1 MLSFKALIER
11 RDIEKKYLPLIYAE
25 LQKLND
31 KEGQQAHETVAV
43 FKDVVRELKALAMN
57 ESNFIE
63 VIRHFFAIER
73 GQRDE
78 AEKARLQSAEDAKP
92 GKDDDR
98 F

>member
-1 MLSFKALIER
+1 MDIFKSIVER

-31 KEGQQAHETVAV
+31 KESQQAHETVAV
-43 FKDVVRELKALAMN
+43 FKDVIRELKGLAMN

-73 GQRDE
+73 GIRNE
-78 AEKARLQSAEDAKP
+78 AEKERLQAVEDAKP

>member
-1 MLSFKALIER
+1 MQIFNVFKER
-11 RDIEKKYLPLIYAE
+11 RDIEKKYLPLIHAE

-31 KEGQQAHETVAV
+31 AKSQQAHETVAV
-43 FKDVVRELKALAMN
+43 FRDVVRELKALAMN

-73 GQRDE
+73 GQRDKV
-78 AEKARLQSAEDAKP
+78 EKERLEMLENVKA
-92 GKDDDR
+92 GKHDDL

>member
-1 MLSFKALIER
+1 MLFIKALIER
-11 RDIEKKYLPLIYAE
+11 RDIEKKYLPLIHAE
-25 LQKLND
+25 LLKLND
-31 KEGQQAHETVAV
+31 KESQQAHETIAV
-43 FKDVVRELKALAMN
+43 FKDVVRELKGLAVN

-78 AEKARLQSAEDAKP
+78 AEKERLQMLEDAKP

>member
-1 MLSFKALIER
+1 MQVFRYIKER
-11 RDIEKKYLPLIYAE
+11 LEIEKKYLPLIHAE

-31 KEGQQAHETVAV
+31 AKSQQAHETIAV
-43 FKDVVRELKALAMN
+43 FRDVVRELKSLAMN

-78 AEKARLQSAEDAKP
+78 AEKARLKTVEDAKP
-92 GKDDDR
+92 GKHDDS

>member
-1 MLSFKALIER
+1 MDIFKSIVER

-31 KEGQQAHETVAV
+31 KEGQQTHETVAV
-43 FKDVVRELKALAMN
+43 FRDVVRELKGLAKN

-78 AEKARLQSAEDAKP
+78 AEKLRLQMAEDTKP
-92 GKDDDR
+92 GKHDDL

>member
-1 MLSFKALIER
+1 MLAFKKLMER
-11 RDIEKKYLPLIYAE
+11 WDIEKKYLPLIHAE

-31 KEGQQAHETVAV
+31 KESQQAHDTVAV
-43 FKDVVRELKALAMN
+43 FRDVVRELKALAMN

-73 GQRDE
+73 AQRNE
-78 AEKARLQSAEDAKP
+78 AEKGRLQTIEDSKPAKH
-92 GKDDDR
+92 DDL

>member
-1 MLSFKALIER
+1 MQIIKALIER
-11 RDIEKKYLPLIYAE
+11 RDIEKKYLPLIHAE

-31 KEGQQAHETVAV
+31 EKTKQANETVAV
-43 FKDVVRELKALAMN
+43 FRDVVRELKALAMN

-73 GQRDE
+73 GQRDKV
-78 AEKARLQSAEDAKP
+78 EKERLEMLENVKA
-92 GKDDDR
+92 GKHDDL

>member
-1 MLSFKALIER
+1 MLFIKALIER
-11 RDIEKKYLPLIYAE
+11 RDIEKKYLPLIHAE
-25 LQKLND
+25 LLKLND
-31 KEGQQAHETVAV
+31 KESQQAHETIAV
-43 FKDVVRELKALAMN
+43 FKDVVRELKGLTVN

-78 AEKARLQSAEDAKP
+78 AEKERLQMLEDAKP